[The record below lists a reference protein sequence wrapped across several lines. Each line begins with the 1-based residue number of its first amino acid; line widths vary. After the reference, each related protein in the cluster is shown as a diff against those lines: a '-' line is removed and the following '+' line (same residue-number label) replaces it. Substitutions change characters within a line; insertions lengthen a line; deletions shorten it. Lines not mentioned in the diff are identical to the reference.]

1 MSVAG
6 LKGGRCIHQ
15 QIIQSGLESD
25 VSVAN
30 SLVDM
35 YAKCGSIE
43 DAWRVFNKMPF
54 EMWSLGMPYL
64 EDVPCMGMVGKLLK
78 HFEWM
83 CEEGVQPDD
92 ITFICLL
99 SACSHAG
106 LVDEGM
112 QLCASMIR
120 HYMIPAKLE
129 QYTCMVDLLGH
140 VGCLQEAENM
150 IMAMPFKPQV
160 AAWRT
165 LRSACRIHGNVE
177 MAKCVVK

>member
-1 MSVAG
+1 MADQ
-6 LKGGRCIHQ
+6 LDLDLCCRQMKGT
-15 QIIQSGLESD
+15 QISD
-25 VSVAN
+25 IRAFR
-30 SLVDM
+30 
-35 YAKCGSIE
+35 II
-43 DAWRVFNKMPF
+43 
-54 EMWSLGMPYL
+54 
-64 EDVPCMGMVGKLLK
+64 K

-112 QLCASMIR
+112 LLYASMIR

-129 QYTCMVDLLGH
+129 HYTCMIDLLGH

-150 IMAMPFKPQV
+150 IM
-160 AAWRT
+160 
-165 LRSACRIHGNVE
+165 GN
-177 MAKCVVK
+177 AL